1 MNVAN
6 MTYSYILIF
15 IFGSVIGSFLN
26 VCIYRIP
33 RSKPLVFS
41 RSKCPSCNK
50 IIPWHDNIPF
60 LSYALLKGR
69 CRYCENRISFRYF
82 AVELISALAFLI
94 LFAIFGF
101 TASFCIYSLLTFAL
115 IVVTFIDLEF
125 QIIPDRISIG
135 GVLLGVILSVFF
147 PELHDSNIWKNS
159 VVKSVLGILA
169 GGGIIYFTRLFFN
182 IVLLWIRR
190 TGYYLRSNP
199 YWRKRLSRYRHV
211 KDSMGMGDVKL
222 MAMLGAFLGWE
233 KAIAIFLIAPF
244 CGIFSAIY
252 LLVKKK
258 ALVTPYG
265 PYISMAAFLVIIFW
279 QQGHDVLYR
288 LLF

>member
-1 MNVAN
+1 MG
-6 MTYSYILIF
+6 YLFIF
-15 IFGSVIGSFLN
+15 ILGLIIGSFLN

-33 RSKPLVFS
+33 RKESIIFPG
-41 RSKCPSCNK
+41 SKCASCRK
-50 IIPWHDNIPF
+50 PIPWHDNIPL
-60 LSYALLKGR
+60 LSYMLLKAR
-69 CRYCENRISFRYF
+69 CRVCKARISFRYF
-82 AVELISALAFLI
+82 VVELISAAAFLI
-94 LFAIFGF
+94 LFVIFGI
-101 TASFCIYSLLTFAL
+101 TARFYIYSLLTFAL
-115 IVVTFIDLEF
+115 IVVTFIDFEF
-125 QIIPDRISIG
+125 QVIPDRISIG
-135 GVLLGVILSVFF
+135 GILLGIILSAFF
-147 PELHDSNIWKNS
+147 PALHGSYLWKNS
-159 VVKSVLGILA
+159 IVKSILGILT

-279 QQGHDVLYR
+279 QQGQDVLHR